1 MTDPRALR
9 PPAAV
14 PRAMTIAGSDSG
26 GGAGI
31 QADLKTFNALR
42 VFGTSA
48 LTALTAQNTEGVHGV
63 HLVPP
68 EFVAAQ
74 IDAVLD
80 DIGTDAVKT
89 GMLATADIVAAV
101 AERLTY
107 WRGRLSP
114 FPVVVDPVMIA
125 KSGAPLLDEPARAA
139 VREALLPLATVV
151 TPNRHEAEQLT
162 GLRIRSVD
170 DARRAAAEIKAM
182 GPAWVVVKGGHV
194 DEDGPEAIDILYDGQ
209 EWRELG
215 AERLST
221 SSTHG
226 TGCTF
231 SAAIAAYLAR
241 GEAVPQAVA
250 LAKQY
255 ITGAIRHAF
264 PLGRGHG
271 PTNPFYPWDEPGV
284 PAPTGADGSRRTTG
298 SAEEALRQ
306 TTSRE

>member
-1 MTDPRALR
+1 MTDPQAPR
-9 PPAAV
+9 PPASV

-48 LTALTAQNTEGVHGV
+48 LTALTAQNTEGVQGV

-89 GMLATADIVAAV
+89 GMLATAEIVSAV
-101 AERLTY
+101 AERLAY
-107 WRGRLSP
+107 WRRRLGP
-114 FPVVVDPVMIA
+114 FPLVVDPVMIA
-125 KSGAPLLDEPARAA
+125 KSGAPLLDEPARAT
-139 VREALLPLATVV
+139 VREVLLPLATVV
-151 TPNRHEAEQLT
+151 TPNRHEAQQLT
-162 GLRIRSVD
+162 GLRIASLD

-194 DEDGPEAIDILYDGQ
+194 DEDGSEVVDVLYDGR
-209 EWRELG
+209 EWRELR
-215 AERLST
+215 AERLRT
-221 SSTHG
+221 TSTHG

-241 GEAVPQAVA
+241 GEDVPDAVA
-250 LAKQY
+250 RAKRY

-271 PTNPFYPWDEPGV
+271 PTNPFYPWDEPGDGG
-284 PAPTGADGSRRTTG
+284 PAPGGAR
-298 SAEEALRQ
+298 
-306 TTSRE
+306 